1 MNQRH
6 SSKRLIAG
14 VAMLIFGT
22 VFVVSAQDEGV
33 KQIQLL
39 IKKANAGVESIDD
52 AKQQLQKTMDA
63 YNAVLAPDVKDRK
76 DAYKKLQKEMATADK
91 KRTEVSAKTGE
102 MNAEADKLFKSWQG
116 STAAIQTPELRQ
128 RSEVRLKNAQE
139 RFADI
144 RKTGQSASSLYAPFM
159 KTLQDQVT
167 FLGHDLNPGAVASLK
182 PDADKLNAQAKELY
196 SAIDKVTAA
205 ANNNITKLSA
215 E

>member
-116 STAAIQTPELRQ
+116 STAAIQSPELRQ

>member
-116 STAAIQTPELRQ
+116 STAAIQSPELRQ

-144 RKTGQSASSLYAPFM
+144 RKTSQNASGLYAPFM

>member
-182 PDADKLNAQAKELY
+182 PDADKLNAQAKELD